1 MIRHEEV
8 RTSSGDGLLGSSGNS
23 SGADRLR
30 RSAFDADLG
39 VGPNGPASVASVGT
53 VDLGF
58 GPENLDNFGD
68 LPSVGSLSAERAP
81 LLLDFDAPGSIHA
94 DQFGDEMFGGLL
106 SVLFILTL
114 EHSLHSFE
122 FCHTLWTLPLFLL
135 CR

>member
-1 MIRHEEV
+1 MIVHSVILKGDFGLDDREVIRHEEV
-8 RTSSGDGLLGSSGNS
+8 RTRSSDGLLGGSGSS
-23 SGADRLR
+23 SGADRMR

-68 LPSVGSLSAERAP
+68 LPSVGSLSADRAP

-106 SVLFILTL
+106 STL
-114 EHSLHSFE
+114 SPISSKGA
-122 FCHTLWTLPLFLL
+122 
-135 CR
+135 